1 MLYANFAGLS
11 IPMPMITA
19 LSYTKKARLAEHTNG
34 FVRSLGFEAAEI
46 SVRVLVTPSL
56 CGQFDVNYIEL
67 LEALKRLELSRKFP
81 AGDVSFG
88 VLHPLPELLFA
99 PSSVHYTTDADA
111 LNYEFDIILSG
122 VQCVPVSTL
131 NRAGGS
137 IVEASNLPSV
147 TLSVNGSKLELKNEI
162 TFFELTETPDCCN
175 LGALIGSDATLSRL
189 SDWVSRVVD
198 GGELSIDSAISTRY
212 YVTSASLEDG
222 VLRVTGS
229 IFPPKA
235 SQTTTF
241 SARDTTIDAVLK
253 RICALADISCEVRV
267 SGAVDYI
274 LMQATPLEMIDSLQ
288 NTAGFLISGSAGKLT
303 FTPVPERSQTFTPLR
318 ATDVGDAL
326 EIEPVAGCIWRDGV
340 HEFEKLQSNAGTVLK
355 IDACFLSPDEN
366 FCASRLR
373 LAKYRSQAVY
383 ITMPVNSRV
392 VHHSPVAIQTRA
404 EVLQGLVDY
413 YEKDYISGVLTM
425 DLHVL
430 PG

>member
-19 LSYTKKARLAEHTNG
+19 LSYTKKARLAEHTSG

-56 CGQFDVNYIEL
+56 CRQFDANYTEL
-67 LEALKRLELSRKFP
+67 LKALKTLELSRKFP
-81 AGDVSFG
+81 AGGVSFG
-88 VLHPLPELLFA
+88 TLHPLPELLFA
-99 PSSVHYTTDADA
+99 PSSVHYTTDSDA

-122 VQCVPVSTL
+122 VQCVPVSTS

-137 IVEASNLPSV
+137 IVEASNLPAV
-147 TLSVNGSKLELKNEI
+147 TLAVGGSELELKDEI
-162 TFFELTETPDCCN
+162 TFFELAETPDGCR
-175 LGALIGSDATLSRL
+175 LGAIIGSDVTLSRL
-189 SDWVSRVVD
+189 NDWVSRVVD
-198 GGELSIDSAISTRY
+198 GGEITIKSASSTRY
-212 YVTSASLEDG
+212 YVTSASLDDG
-222 VLRVTGS
+222 ALHVTGS

-235 SQTTTF
+235 SQSMTF
-241 SARDTTIDAVLK
+241 SARNTTLDAVLK
-253 RICALADISCEVRV
+253 RVCAIADISCDVRV

-274 LMQATPLEMIDSLQ
+274 LMQATPLEMIDNLQ

-303 FTPVPERSQTFTPLR
+303 FTPVPERSQTYTPLR

-340 HEFEKLQSNAGTVLK
+340 HEFSNIQSSTGTVLK
-355 IDACFLSPDEN
+355 IDACFLSQDES

-413 YEKDYISGVLTM
+413 YEKDYISSVLTM

-430 PG
+430 PE